1 MKEFVLKCSLY
12 TLRGMM
18 SFIYFFIK
26 LFPIKSNKVLMISRQ
41 SNEPS
46 IDFKVLRDEML
57 KSNPNTQVKMLC
69 KKIPKKIWKRIG
81 YCFYIINVCTIYL
94 LQMYA

>member
-26 LFPIKSNKVLMISRQ
+26 LFPIKSNKVLMIIRQ
-41 SNEPS
+41 SIEPS
-46 IDFKVLRDEML
+46 SDFKVL
-57 KSNPNTQVKMLC
+57 
-69 KKIPKKIWKRIG
+69 
-81 YCFYIINVCTIYL
+81 
-94 LQMYA
+94 